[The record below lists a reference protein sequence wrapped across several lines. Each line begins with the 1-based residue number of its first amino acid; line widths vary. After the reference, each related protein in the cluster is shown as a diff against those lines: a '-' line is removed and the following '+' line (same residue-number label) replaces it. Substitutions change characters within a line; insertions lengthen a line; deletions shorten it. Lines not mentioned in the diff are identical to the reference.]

1 MIAEELLGQSVGL
14 YQIEAILGSGGMA
27 VVYRARHVQDDLV
40 ALKVLFPPPG
50 ADAEILARF
59 EREARTATRLRHPAI
74 VRVLEGGQAR
84 GRAFMAMAL
93 IEGESLAEYLARAG
107 SLDEANAAD
116 IAWQMADALD
126 YAHRQG
132 VVHRDLKPANILL
145 AADGRALLT
154 DFGVALA
161 LDDLTLTRTGHTVGT
176 PAYMAPEQANGQEVD
191 GRADLYSLGVVLY
204 QMVTGRT
211 PFRGNTPQVLHAHV
225 YDPPPAPSS
234 IARVSPGMEA
244 VILRALAKEPRQ
256 RFQSGAAMAQALA
269 RLGDQTTALPVAG
282 RAARPRPRWLWP
294 ALVLIGFLVLLSIL
308 IPFAFTSVVLNNNN
322 GTVATFVPSPPVRIT
337 PLPTF
342 TPSPSPIASPNP
354 TVTSLPSPTPT
365 PSPTLPPTPT
375 PDIQPSPAADTPTAI
390 PVVANPPIDAAASP
404 DTPTPTLT
412 AVPCPLPITTTL
424 TLALD
429 ADATRGLGC
438 PRAEAIVV
446 AAARQPFE
454 HGLLLWRQDV
464 NLIYGLGPDG
474 TWFFTGDTWRDGD
487 PSDDPAIIPPSGSY
501 QPVRGFGKVWRERP
515 GVREALGWATAEES
529 AFNAI
534 IQEFP
539 GGAVWQDGE
548 RRQLVILW
556 NNGSYEIREF

>member
-1 MIAEELLGQSVGL
+1 MIAEELLGQNVGP

-27 VVYRARHVQDDLV
+27 VVYRARHVRGDTV

-59 EREARTATRLRHPAI
+59 EREARTATRLHHPAI
-74 VRVLEGGQAR
+74 VRVLEAGRAN

-93 IEGESLAEYLARAG
+93 VEGESLAEHLARSGAV
-107 SLDEANAAD
+107 DEASAAD
-116 IAWQMADALD
+116 IAWQIADALD

-145 AADGRALLT
+145 AADVQALLT

-234 IARVSPGMEA
+234 IAKVSPGMEA
-244 VILRALAKEPRQ
+244 IILRSLAKEPRQ

-269 RLGDQTTALPVAG
+269 RLGDQTTAVPAAG
-282 RAARPRPRWLWP
+282 QAARSRPRWLWP
-294 ALVLIGFLVLLSIL
+294 ALALIAFLVLLGIL
-308 IPFAFTSVVLNNNN
+308 IPYAFTSVVLNNNG
-322 GTVATFVPSPPVRIT
+322 GTVAAFVPSPVRIT

-342 TPSPSPIASPNP
+342 TASPSP
-354 TVTSLPSPTPT
+354 TTSPTPT
-365 PSPTLPPTPT
+365 VTRLPSPMPTPSITPSPT
-375 PDIQPSPAADTPTAI
+375 PDIQSSPAADTPTAVPI
-390 PVVANPPIDAAASP
+390 AANPPTEAP

-412 AVPCPLPITTTL
+412 TVPCPLPITTTL

-429 ADATRGLGC
+429 TDATRSLGC

-474 TWFFTGDTWRDGD
+474 TWFFTGDTWREGD
-487 PSDDPAIIPPSGSY
+487 PSDDPAIIPPNGLY
-501 QPVRGFGKVWRERP
+501 QPGRGFGRVWRERP
-515 GVREALGWATAEES
+515 GLREALGWATAEE
-529 AFNAI
+529 AGFIAV
-534 IQEFP
+534 IQEFS
-539 GGAVWQDGE
+539 GGTAWQDGE
-548 RRQLVILW
+548 RKQLVILW
-556 NNGSYEIREF
+556 NNGLYETREF

>member
-1 MIAEELLGQSVGL
+1 MIAEELLGRSVGP
-14 YQIEAILGSGGMA
+14 YQVEAILGSGGMA
-27 VVYRARHVQDDLV
+27 VVYRARHVRGEKV

-74 VRVLEGGQAR
+74 VRVLEAGQAA

-93 IEGESLAEYLARAG
+93 VEGESLAARLARAG
-107 SLDEANAAD
+107 ALDEASAAD
-116 IAWQMADALD
+116 IAWQIADALD

-145 AADGRALLT
+145 AADGQALLT

-211 PFRGNTPQVLHAHV
+211 PFRGNTPQILHAHV

-234 IARVSPGMEA
+234 LAKVSPGMEA
-244 VILRALAKEPRQ
+244 VILRSLAKEPRQ

-269 RLGDQTTALPVAG
+269 RLGDQTTAVPVG
-282 RAARPRPRWLWP
+282 RSRSRWLWP
-294 ALVLIGFLVLLSIL
+294 ALALSGFLVLLGVL
-308 IPFAFTSVVLNNNN
+308 IPYAFTSVVLNNNG
-322 GTVATFVPSPPVRIT
+322 GTVAAFAASPVRIT

-342 TPSPSPIASPNP
+342 TASPSPTTSPAP

-365 PSPTLPPTPT
+365 PSMTPSPTVLPSPT
-375 PDIQPSPAADTPTAI
+375 PDIRPSPAADTPTAI
-390 PVVANPPIDAAASP
+390 PIIANPPTNAP
-404 DTPTPTLT
+404 DTPTPTFT
-412 AVPCPLPITTTL
+412 AVSCPVPITTTL

-429 ADATRGLGC
+429 ADATRSLGC
-438 PRAEAIVV
+438 PRAEAMVV

-474 TWFFTGDTWRDGD
+474 AWFFTGDTWREGD
-487 PSDDPAIIPPSGSY
+487 PADDPAIIPPSGLY

-515 GVREALGWATAEES
+515 DLREALGWATAEETGFI
-529 AFNAI
+529 AV
-534 IQEFP
+534 IQEFS
-539 GGAVWQDGE
+539 GGTAWQDGE
-548 RRQLVILW
+548 RQQVVILW
-556 NNGSYEIREF
+556 NNGSYETREF